1 LHYGGVDDVDATYR
15 ELTAA
20 GFVLSEQPFDI
31 LPGRLVTLDDPDGN
45 IVGVIDKSRG
55 GMRGQHA

>member
-1 LHYGGVDDVDATYR
+1 VDATYR